1 MGRPRTLLIL
11 CHGNLCRSPYL
22 QAVIKRA
29 LPEMRVESAGFMALG
44 GPAPPFAVAVS
55 ARRGIDL
62 SGFRS
67 RPLVQAMVRGAD
79 LIVVMDDDQADRV
92 HHYYGVPRHH
102 IIVAGDLDPLPSSTR
117 AILDPYD
124 QPMAAFEASYNRL
137 DRCAETLVT
146 LLRH

>member
-1 MGRPRTLLIL
+1 MGFVGRRKQHREHGVLPRALSALRHFPDRLLHRRRHIAVRDRISTMGRPRTLLIL

-44 GPAPPFAVAVS
+44 GPAPAFAVTVS

-79 LIVVMDDDQADRV
+79 LIVV
-92 HHYYGVPRHH
+92 
-102 IIVAGDLDPLPSSTR
+102 
-117 AILDPYD
+117 
-124 QPMAAFEASYNRL
+124 
-137 DRCAETLVT
+137 
-146 LLRH
+146 